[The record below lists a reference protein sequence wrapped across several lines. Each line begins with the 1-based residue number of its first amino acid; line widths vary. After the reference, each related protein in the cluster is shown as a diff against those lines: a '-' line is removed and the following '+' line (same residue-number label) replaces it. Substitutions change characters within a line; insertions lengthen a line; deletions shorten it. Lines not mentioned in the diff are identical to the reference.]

1 MYPKGFFGKKS
12 IRVWQPVKD
21 YNFAKI
27 VILGHLCYFNSSTT
41 KIFKNQNLIILLVAP
56 VDRLNL
62 KKYFLHIDDD
72 ALERH

>member
-1 MYPKGFFGKKS
+1 MMYPKGFFGKKS

-27 VILGHLCYFNSSTT
+27 VILGHYFNSSATQMLQ
-41 KIFKNQNLIILLVAP
+41 IPNLIILLIAP
-56 VDRLNL
+56 FDRLNL

>member
-1 MYPKGFFGKKS
+1 M
-12 IRVWQPVKD
+12 WQQSAAKD
-21 YNFAKI
+21 NNFAKI
-27 VILGHLCYFNSSTT
+27 VILGHLCYFNSSATQMLQ
-41 KIFKNQNLIILLVAP
+41 IPNQIILLIAP